1 MIILDFRDK
10 RPIYEQVVEKLSQL
24 IICGALSADTRLP
37 SVRNLAMDLSVN
49 PNTIQRAY
57 AILEQEGYIYT
68 ITGRGNYIASPASW
82 QKGKLSEVIDELT
95 KALEKS
101 RLVGM
106 SKTEVL
112 AFVDQT
118 YKNEE

>member
-68 ITGRGNYIASPASW
+68 IAGRGNYIASPASW

-112 AFVDQT
+112 AFVDQA